1 MDSWRNAP
9 KASAV
14 RATADL
20 KPAGEGVR
28 RPPTAGA
35 VVTLNTRNR
44 VDVSPRRCASVVVLS
59 GDCRR
64 NVHPVCPP
72 RDLGTG
78 GWRVA
83 PTRVDDP
90 NRRCDAPV
98 RSRGSCHCRTLESR
112 DESNRTRKRDERG
125 SSTPAG
131 SAEAPVR
138 TTTIDPCARHLR
150 PAPKTATL
158 TTEVADTRHARTSAP
173 HQLPAVGRSDHPRP
187 T

>member
-35 VVTLNTRNR
+35 VVTLNTRIR

-150 PAPKTATL
+150 RAPKTATL